1 MIPVTQRFFECSA
14 EREGAYLN
22 TQCLSRVSVYKY
34 IKNLS
39 VKTDKW
45 LIGATELEVKG
56 MYTSQEYSSLVLT
69 EILHCVSS
77 LAKNMLQ
84 N

>member
-1 MIPVTQRFFECSA
+1 MIPVTRFCKCSA
-14 EREGAYLN
+14 EHGGAYLN
-22 TQCLSRVSVYKY
+22 TQCLRCVSVYKY
-34 IKNLS
+34 IKNLY

-56 MYTSQEYSSLVLT
+56 MYTSQEYTSLVLT